1 MIPDQDSLN
10 WSAKR
15 NLWIVPDSPRKFAF
29 SFLVDNVHIS
39 CMIMLLLCTGLIGIT
54 VYKQIQGQLNSSGG
68 TQLCTMWACYDW
80 KGINSF
86 QKELSSSVISSYNL
100 CFLLTRRRKAKSAQ
114 KTPHIS
120 VLKCLGVLPRAPW
133 VDASALKAFP
143 GILLF
148 QVTHVKSV
156 SYFRPAQVFDFT
168 LSIPVQSLSYCC
180 DNSLVSSSTAP
191 RGLKRSTVGAL
202 NTYSPDLFS
211 LHFCFSLRYYPT
223 KISQYFKPDLSV
235 SFTN

>member
-29 SFLVDNVHIS
+29 SFLVDNVHIL

-86 QKELSSSVISSYNL
+86 QKELSSSVIRSYNL
-100 CFLLTRRRKAKSAQ
+100 CFSLTRRRKAKSAQ
-114 KTPHIS
+114 KETTP
-120 VLKCLGVLPRAPW
+120 K
-133 VDASALKAFP
+133 
-143 GILLF
+143 
-148 QVTHVKSV
+148 
-156 SYFRPAQVFDFT
+156 RPEMSRSITQSTFEWMLVHCT
-168 LSIPVQSLSYCC
+168 LSPV
-180 DNSLVSSSTAP
+180 
-191 RGLKRSTVGAL
+191 
-202 NTYSPDLFS
+202 
-211 LHFCFSLRYYPT
+211 FCFFRWPM
-223 KISQYFKPDLSV
+223 
-235 SFTN
+235 

>member
-1 MIPDQDSLN
+1 M
-10 WSAKR
+10 
-15 NLWIVPDSPRKFAF
+15 
-29 SFLVDNVHIS
+29 
-39 CMIMLLLCTGLIGIT
+39 
-54 VYKQIQGQLNSSGG
+54 
-68 TQLCTMWACYDW
+68 
-80 KGINSF
+80 
-86 QKELSSSVISSYNL
+86 
-100 CFLLTRRRKAKSAQ
+100 
-114 KTPHIS
+114 
-120 VLKCLGVLPRAPW
+120 
-133 VDASALKAFP
+133 DASALYAFP

-156 SYFRPAQVFDFT
+156 SYFRPARVFDFT